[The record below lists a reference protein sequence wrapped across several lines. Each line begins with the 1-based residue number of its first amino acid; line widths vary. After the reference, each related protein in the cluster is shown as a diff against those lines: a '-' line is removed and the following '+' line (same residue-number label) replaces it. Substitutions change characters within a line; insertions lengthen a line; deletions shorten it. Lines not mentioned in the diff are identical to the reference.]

1 MPEPRQL
8 GNVARTV
15 LASISEYLEANEDE
29 CFEVVLRVHSGDA
42 PAAILVMKEMAR
54 RNKVALRA
62 ITFLLADRQKDAEEV
77 LITAKLRQKKAE

>member
-1 MPEPRQL
+1 MPDPRPL

-15 LASISEYLEANEDE
+15 LESITDYLEANEDE
-29 CFEVVLRVHSGDA
+29 CFEVVLRVHSGDT
-42 PAAILVMKEMAR
+42 PAVIQVMKEMAR

-77 LITAKLRQKKAE
+77 LITAKMRQKKAE